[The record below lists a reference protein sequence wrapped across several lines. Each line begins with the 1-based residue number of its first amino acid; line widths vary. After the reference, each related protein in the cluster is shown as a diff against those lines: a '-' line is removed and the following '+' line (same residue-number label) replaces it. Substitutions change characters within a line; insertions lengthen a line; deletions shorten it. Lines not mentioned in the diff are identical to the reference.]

1 MASRNSGNSSVTR
14 EIVGFGQ
21 CGIRVDMQVQIT
33 AVILAT
39 EGQVE
44 PVAWTI
50 GENVS
55 DNGKPCKYRRAEGQD
70 VDKRREEK
78 PPAL

>member
-1 MASRNSGNSSVTR
+1 MQKQRQLLAVTR

-44 PVAWTI
+44 PVARTI
-50 GENVS
+50 GENVP
-55 DNGKPCKYRRAEGQD
+55 DNGKPRKYRRAEGQD
-70 VDKRREEK
+70 VDKR
-78 PPAL
+78 